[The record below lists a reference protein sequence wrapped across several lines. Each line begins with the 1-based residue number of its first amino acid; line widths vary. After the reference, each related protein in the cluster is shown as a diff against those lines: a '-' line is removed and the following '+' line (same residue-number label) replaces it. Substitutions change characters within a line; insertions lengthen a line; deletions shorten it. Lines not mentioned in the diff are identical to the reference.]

1 MPWEGSRIVPMVVL
15 DQADEISRVVEALR
29 GGGISV
35 VEVALRTPAA
45 LDAIEIAARHG
56 DVTVAAGTVTRAEQ
70 VRHAMNAGA
79 SFGLGPS
86 SVPSV
91 MEETL
96 AAQWPFIPAISTV
109 TEANVALEKGFRFQK
124 VYPANLLGGEKF
136 ARAVGAVLPEISFI
150 PSGGVSE
157 TNAAT
162 YLTEPNIFAVTGSWI
177 APRELI
183 AAGDFEEIT
192 RRAARASEIA
202 KAHG

>member
-1 MPWEGSRIVPMVVL
+1 MPWEGCRIVPMVVI
-15 DQADEISRVVEALR
+15 DQADEISRVVDALR
-29 GGGISV
+29 GGGIFV
-35 VEVALRTPAA
+35 VEVALRTTDA
-45 LDAIEIAARHG
+45 LEAIAIAARLG

-70 VRHAMNAGA
+70 VRHAVDAGA
-79 SFGLGPS
+79 SFGLGPT
-86 SVPSV
+86 SVSSV

-96 AAQWPFIPAISTV
+96 AARWPFIPAISTV
-109 TEANVALEKGFRFQK
+109 TEANVALERGFRFQK
-124 VYPANLLGGEKF
+124 LYPANLLGGEKF
-136 ARAVGAVLPEISFI
+136 ARAVGAVLPEISLL

-162 YLTEPNIFAVTGSWI
+162 YLAEPNIFAVTGSWI

-202 KAHG
+202 KAYG